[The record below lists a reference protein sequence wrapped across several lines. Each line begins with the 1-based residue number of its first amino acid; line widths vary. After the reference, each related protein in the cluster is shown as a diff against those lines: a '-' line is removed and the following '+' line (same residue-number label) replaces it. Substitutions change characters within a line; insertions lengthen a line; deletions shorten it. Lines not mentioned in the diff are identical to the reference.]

1 MRGLLESENM
11 PSPTGKTLGYLPNL
25 CIPQALLRI
34 VVVAELLA
42 VVLALVVAS
51 DLRDFLMKLGLYSLF
66 VQWVALASVFSL
78 CLISRYVD
86 NPSVTK
92 ATGIV
97 LGVTTSFTLIA
108 SFMGLLVAGHRAG
121 IDGLL
126 FDGLFIFKNVV
137 ICLAINTVMLRY
149 FYIHSQWEETIK
161 ADSAAKYDALQ
172 ARMRPHFLFNSL
184 NTIAH
189 LVYKEPSRAEEALLD
204 LADIMRLTLD
214 KRARI
219 SLKEE
224 LDLTLAYLRMEGLR
238 LGEKRLHIKLDM
250 DRNSLPL
257 DMDIPPFL
265 LQPLVENAVYHGI
278 QPRQDGGLLTVS
290 LYDAGNR
297 LDVSVT
303 NPLPPSGISTHQ
315 KGNHIA
321 QENMVNRLRLAYGDR
336 ANLKIQ
342 KSVQQYRVSFS
353 IPKE

>member
-1 MRGLLESENM
+1 M
-11 PSPTGKTLGYLPNL
+11 PNL
-25 CIPQALLRI
+25 CVPQALLRA
-34 VVVAELLA
+34 VLAAELLA
-42 VVLALVVAS
+42 IVLALTVATH
-51 DLRDFLMKLGLYSLF
+51 LRDFFVNLGLHSLF
-66 VQWVALASVFSL
+66 VQWVTLASIFTL
-78 CLISRYVD
+78 CLLSRFFAR
-86 NPSVTK
+86 PSVFQ
-92 ATGIV
+92 ASAIV
-97 LGVTTSFTLIA
+97 LGTVAGFTLVA
-108 SFMGLLVAGHRAG
+108 SVLGLLVSGSVVGGGDVLGNA
-121 IDGLL
+121 
-126 FDGLFIFKNVV
+126 LFIFKNLV
-137 ICLAINTVMLRY
+137 IALVIALVLMRY
-149 FYIHSQWEETIK
+149 FYIHSQWEETVE

-189 LVYKEPSRAEEALLD
+189 LVHIDPNKAEAALLD

-238 LGEKRLHIKLDM
+238 LGERRLHVKLDM
-250 DRNSLPL
+250 DQNSLPL

-278 QPRQDGGLLTVS
+278 QPRQDGGLLTLS
-290 LYDAGNR
+290 LYDAGST

-303 NPLPPSGISTHQ
+303 NPLPPSGVSTHT

-336 ANLKIQ
+336 ANLKIH
-342 KSVQQYRVSFS
+342 KNIQQYRVSFS

>member
-1 MRGLLESENM
+1 M
-11 PSPTGKTLGYLPNL
+11 PSFKGKTLGYLPNL
-25 CIPQALLRI
+25 CMPQALLRA
-34 VVVAELLA
+34 VLAAEFLA
-42 VVLALVVAS
+42 IVLALSVAV
-51 DLRDFLMKLGLYSLF
+51 DMRDFFMHLGLHSLF
-66 VQWVALASVFSL
+66 VQWVALASIFGL
-78 CLISRYVD
+78 CFIDRFLDKPDTVRSSIVVMGVVAGFTLLASMLGLML
-86 NPSVTK
+86 
-92 ATGIV
+92 TGSGVASPWSDVLFTIKNLVIALVIV
-97 LGVTTSFTLIA
+97 LVL
-108 SFMGLLVAGHRAG
+108 
-121 IDGLL
+121 
-126 FDGLFIFKNVV
+126 
-137 ICLAINTVMLRY
+137 LRY
-149 FYIHSQWEETIK
+149 FYIHSQWEETVE

-189 LVYKEPSRAEEALLD
+189 LVHIDPNKAEMALLD

-214 KRARI
+214 KRSRI

-238 LGEKRLHIKLDM
+238 LGEQRLHVKLDM
-250 DRNSLPL
+250 DQNSLPL

-278 QPRQDGGLLTVS
+278 QPRPDGGLLTVS
-290 LYDAGNR
+290 LYDAGSS
-297 LDVSVT
+297 LTVSVT
-303 NPLPPSGISTHQ
+303 NPLSPSGVSTHT

-342 KSVQQYRVSFS
+342 KGAQQYRVSFS

>member
-1 MRGLLESENM
+1 M
-11 PSPTGKTLGYLPNL
+11 PASNKNILAYLPNL
-25 CIPQALLRI
+25 CGSQSLLRA
-34 VVVAELLA
+34 VLAAEFLA
-42 VVLALVVAS
+42 VVLSLTGVQS
-51 DLRDFLMKLGLYSLF
+51 LHGLLLNLGLHSLF
-66 VQWVALASVFSL
+66 VQWVVLASVFTL
-78 CLISRYVD
+78 CFIDHFVSK
-86 NPSVTK
+86 PVTPPK
-92 ATGIV
+92 VAGIV
-97 LGVTTSFTLIA
+97 LSVVLSFTLLA
-108 SFMGLLVAGHRAG
+108 SILGLLLSGKPDDIPNLMPLNVLFVA
-121 IDGLL
+121 
-126 FDGLFIFKNVV
+126 KNLIISLV
-137 ICLAINTVMLRY
+137 ITVVMLRY
-149 FYIHSQWEETIK
+149 FYIHHQWEQTIE
-161 ADSAAKYDALQ
+161 ADSAAKYNALQ

-189 LVYKEPSRAEEALLD
+189 LVHKDPNKAEAALLD

-224 LDLTLAYLRMEGLR
+224 LDLTLAYLRMEGIR
-238 LGEKRLHIKLDM
+238 LGEKRLHVKLDM
-250 DRNSLPL
+250 DRNSLPM

-290 LYDAGNR
+290 LYDAGDR

-303 NPLPPSGISTHQ
+303 NPLPPSGVSTHQ

-321 QENMVNRLRLAYGDR
+321 QENMVNRLHLAYGDR

-342 KSVQQYRVSFS
+342 KNTHQYRVSFS

>member
-1 MRGLLESENM
+1 M
-11 PSPTGKTLGYLPNL
+11 PSFNGKTLSYLPNL
-25 CIPQALLRI
+25 CLPQALLRA
-34 VVVAELLA
+34 VLAAEFLA
-42 VVLALVVAS
+42 IVLALTVAT
-51 DLRDFLMKLGLYSLF
+51 DLRDFFVNLGLHSLF
-66 VQWVALASVFSL
+66 VQWVTLASIFTL
-78 CLISRYVD
+78 CFISRFIAK
-86 NPSVTK
+86 PSVFQTSV
-92 ATGIV
+92 IV
-97 LGVTTSFTLIA
+97 LVTAASFTLLA
-108 SFMGLLVAGHRAG
+108 SILGLLLSGKTDILTSA
-121 IDGLL
+121 
-126 FDGLFIFKNVV
+126 LFIFKNLV
-137 ICLAINTVMLRY
+137 ISLVILLVILRY
-149 FYIHSQWEETIK
+149 FYIHSQWEESVE
-161 ADSAAKYDALQ
+161 ADSAAKYDALS

-189 LVYKEPSRAEEALLD
+189 LVHINPDQAENALLD

-214 KRARI
+214 KRSRI

-238 LGEKRLHIKLDM
+238 LGEKRLHVKLDM
-250 DRNSLPL
+250 DQNSLPL
-257 DMDIPPFL
+257 DMDMPPFL

-290 LYDAGNR
+290 LYDAGDK

-303 NPLPPSGISTHQ
+303 NPLPPSGVSTHT

-342 KSVQQYRVSFS
+342 KNAQQYRVSFS